1 MYKIAGELLP
11 CVMHVAARALA
22 GQALSIFGDHS
33 DVMAC
38 RSTGWAMLAS
48 ESVEMAQV
56 NAIVSHLVS
65 MERRVP
71 VQHFFDGFR
80 TSHEVNKV
88 KLIDYNTMKT
98 FINWEAV
105 KEHHDLAMNPRHPH
119 VQGTSQGPDIFFQ
132 CVEAGNSFYDG
143 LADLFEEKGKMI
155 QEKTGLHFALY
166 GYEGHPEAK
175 HVIVVMG
182 SGAITCGETANFL
195 SKTKG
200 QRVGVLKVRLFRPW
214 DSSRFLAALPKTT
227 ERICVLDRTKE
238 PGSQGEPLLLEV
250 NTMLQLSA
258 RSEIVV
264 VGGRYGLGSK
274 EFTPNMVLSIY
285 ENLAKPD
292 PKPRFTVGINDD
304 VTFLSLPVGP
314 WLNVLPEG
322 TTECMFYGLGSDGTV
337 GANKSAVKMIA
348 LGTELHA
355 QAGFLFV
362 SFLTI
367 AFQSSNMIGRL
378 DVNMLPYILVGP
390 VSALR
395 SLGSIG
401 FQVLFDSLNRPI
413 SSMMP
418 RRVVVLPSATFVLVP
433 SPSMRHTTCVQPTT
447 WPFTSKAM

>member
-1 MYKIAGELLP
+1 MFQQDPRIAGELLP

-38 RSTGWAMLAS
+38 RATGWAMLAS

-56 NAIVSHLVS
+56 NGLVSHLVS

-88 KLIDYNTMKT
+88 KLIDYQTMKS
-98 FINWEAV
+98 FINWDAI
-105 KEHHDLAMNPRHPH
+105 KEHHDLALNPKHPH

-132 CVEAGNSFYDG
+132 CVEAGNTFYDG
-143 LADLFEEKGKMI
+143 LADLFEEKGKMV

-166 GYEGHPEAK
+166 GYEGHPEAT

-182 SGAITCGETANFL
+182 SAAVTCGETASYL
-195 SKTKG
+195 AKTKG

-214 DSSRFLAALPKTT
+214 DSARFLAALPKMTQ
-227 ERICVLDRTKE
+227 RICVLDRTKE

-250 NTMLQLSA
+250 ASTLHASA
-258 RSEIVV
+258 HSEIVV

-274 EFTPNMVLSIY
+274 EFTPNQVLSIF
-285 ENLAKPD
+285 ENLAQD
-292 PKPRFTVGINDD
+292 TPKPRFTVGINDD
-304 VTFLSLPVGP
+304 VTHLSLPVGP

-348 LGTELHA
+348 LGTELH
-355 QAGFLFV
+355 
-362 SFLTI
+362 T
-367 AFQSSNMIGRL
+367 
-378 DVNMLPYILVGP
+378 
-390 VSALR
+390 
-395 SLGSIG
+395 
-401 FQVLFDSLNRPI
+401 QVP
-413 SSMMP
+413 
-418 RRVVVLPSATFVLVP
+418 
-433 SPSMRHTTCVQPTT
+433 
-447 WPFTSKAM
+447 

>member
-1 MYKIAGELLP
+1 MANPDSRVLP
-11 CVMHVAARALA
+11 P
-22 GQALSIFGDHS
+22 LSKFRG
-33 DVMAC
+33 
-38 RSTGWAMLAS
+38 
-48 ESVEMAQV
+48 QV

-155 QEKTGLHFALY
+155 AEKTGLHFALY

-195 SKTKG
+195 AKTKG

-238 PGSQGEPLLLEV
+238 QGSQGEPLLLEV
-250 NTMLQLSA
+250 TSMLQLSA
-258 RSEIVV
+258 HNEIVV

-285 ENLAKPD
+285 ENLAKEN

-355 QAGFLFV
+355 QAGFWL
-362 SFLTI
+362 SCCSDFLYT
-367 AFQSSNMIGRL
+367 S
-378 DVNMLPYILVGP
+378 YLV
-390 VSALR
+390 
-395 SLGSIG
+395 
-401 FQVLFDSLNRPI
+401 
-413 SSMMP
+413 
-418 RRVVVLPSATFVLVP
+418 
-433 SPSMRHTTCVQPTT
+433 
-447 WPFTSKAM
+447 

>member
-1 MYKIAGELLP
+1 MALLLQVAVMPELPLHSINSGQGLLLMIPNMYKIAGELLP

-38 RSTGWAMLAS
+38 RSTGWAQLAS

-56 NAIVSHLVS
+56 NAIVAHLVS

-88 KLIDYNTMKT
+88 KLIDYNTMKS
-98 FINWEAV
+98 FVNWEAV

-143 LADLFEEKGKMI
+143 LADLFEEKGKLV
-155 QEKTGLHFALY
+155 QQKTGLHFALY

-182 SGAITCGETANFL
+182 SAAVTCGETASFL
-195 SKTKG
+195 QKQKG

-214 DSSRFLAALPKTT
+214 DSARFLAALPKTT

-238 PGSQGEPLLLEV
+238 QGSQGEPLLLEV
-250 NTMLQLSA
+250 SSMLHSSA
-258 RSEIVV
+258 HSEIIVI
-264 VGGRYGLGSK
+264 GGRYGLGSK

-285 ENLAKPD
+285 ENLAKES
-292 PKPRFTVGINDD
+292 PKPRFTVGIDDD
-304 VTFLSLPVGP
+304 VTFLSLPTGP

-348 LGTELHA
+348 LGTQLHA
-355 QAGFLFV
+355 QA
-362 SFLTI
+362 
-367 AFQSSNMIGRL
+367 SS
-378 DVNMLPYILVGP
+378 
-390 VSALR
+390 
-395 SLGSIG
+395 
-401 FQVLFDSLNRPI
+401 
-413 SSMMP
+413 
-418 RRVVVLPSATFVLVP
+418 
-433 SPSMRHTTCVQPTT
+433 
-447 WPFTSKAM
+447 